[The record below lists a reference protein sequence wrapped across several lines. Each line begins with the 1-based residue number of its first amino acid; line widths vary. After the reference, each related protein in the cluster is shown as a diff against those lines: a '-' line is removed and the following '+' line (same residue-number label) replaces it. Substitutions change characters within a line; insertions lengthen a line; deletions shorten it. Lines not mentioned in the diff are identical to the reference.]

1 MDEHLRRIK
10 DKMHVRY
17 LGKGIQN
24 ELIQLLSNAI
34 KQKILASAR
43 AAKYFSIILDC
54 TPDAGHVEQMTMIIW
69 FVDRPTSETENET
82 ESVCIKEHFLG
93 FVSLMETTGAGVTE
107 TILHQLEEMSLPIE
121 NLRGQGYDNGS
132 NMKGKENG
140 VQQIILD
147 INPRAFFIPCSA
159 HLLNVVVS
167 DAAKCCLEAT
177 AFFDLVQRVYVYSS
191 ASTRRWEV
199 LTHHVSNLT
208 VKPLSETRW
217 ESRIDALK
225 PLRYQLG
232 DIYDALLE
240 IYDDTTLTGSS
251 GNMSQVDAK
260 DLAKAISS
268 FKFLV
273 SLVVWYDILFE
284 INMIS
289 RQLQAKEFDIS
300 DAINQLGEIKKFLVG
315 HRIDT
320 DFEKTLV
327 DAGELAEELDVLALF
342 EPDTICIREKRKQF
356 TYEADDK
363 PIYNPK
369 EKFKVNFY
377 FAVIDTTVY
386 LVEERL
392 TLMQQI
398 SSVFGFLYDD
408 YSLQNTRPKQIMEHC
423 LNLEQALQHGES
435 KDIDAFDLC
444 NELQAITR
452 RVQKTASPQDVLN
465 FLWKNKLTD
474 SVSNTVTALRILLT
488 LPVSV
493 ASGERSFSKLKLI
506 KTYMRT
512 SVLQQRLVGL
522 STLSI
527 EHDIACSIDLEEL
540 VSKFAKLKA
549 WKNKF

>member
-1 MDEHLRRIK
+1 
-10 DKMHVRY
+10 MHVHY

-43 AAKYFSIILDC
+43 AAKYSSIILDC
-54 TPDAGHVEQMTMIIW
+54 TPDAGHVEQMTMNVR

-93 FVSLMETTGAGVTE
+93 LVSLTETTGAGMTE

-159 HLLNVVVS
+159 HSLNVVVS

-177 AFFDLVQRVYVYSS
+177 AFFDLVQHVYVYSS
-191 ASTRRWEV
+191 ASTHHWEV

-232 DIYDALLE
+232 DIYDN
-240 IYDDTTLTGSS
+240 TTLTGSS

-289 RQLQAKEFDIS
+289 KQLQAKEFDIS

-315 HRIDT
+315 HRIDI

-342 EPDTICIREKRKQF
+342 EPDTICIRKKRKQF

-377 FAVIDTTVY
+377 FAVIDTTIHS
-386 LVEERL
+386 VEERL
-392 TLMQQI
+392 TLMQQV
-398 SSVFGFLYDD
+398 SSVFGFLYDV

-452 RVQKTASPQDVLN
+452 RVQKVHHHN
-465 FLWKNKLTD
+465 M
-474 SVSNTVTALRILLT
+474 
-488 LPVSV
+488 
-493 ASGERSFSKLKLI
+493 
-506 KTYMRT
+506 Y
-512 SVLQQRLVGL
+512 
-522 STLSI
+522 
-527 EHDIACSIDLEEL
+527 
-540 VSKFAKLKA
+540 
-549 WKNKF
+549 

>member
-1 MDEHLRRIK
+1 MADREKLSGAQFCKQKADKQKEERKQEGSFLRYQRPLARDEGSPMPKDQAEMEVGMTVSQVKEEFEEHNLNIADESYETHEDQNLEERESENVTCLNLSFRDPATWAKCDDQVRQILVEHELEQVQQFDFPKIVSKENSRQFISNVGLLMEKKCTISGCSIPHQMILLLLLLQVVCQLIK
-10 DKMHVRY
+10 DKEMHVHY

-43 AAKYFSIILDC
+43 AAKYFSVILDC
-54 TPDAGHVEQMTMIIW
+54 TPDAGHVEQMTMNVR

-93 FVSLMETTGAGVTE
+93 LVSLTETTGAGMTE

-140 VQQIILD
+140 
-147 INPRAFFIPCSA
+147 
-159 HLLNVVVS
+159 
-167 DAAKCCLEAT
+167 
-177 AFFDLVQRVYVYSS
+177 
-191 ASTRRWEV
+191 
-199 LTHHVSNLT
+199 
-208 VKPLSETRW
+208 
-217 ESRIDALK
+217 
-225 PLRYQLG
+225 LG

-240 IYDDTTLTGSS
+240 IYDNTTLTGSS

-284 INMIS
+284 INMI
-289 RQLQAKEFDIS
+289 RKQLQAKEFNVS

-315 HRIDT
+315 HRIDI

-342 EPDTICIREKRKQF
+342 EPDTICIRKKRKQF

-377 FAVIDTTVY
+377 FAVIDTTIHS
-386 LVEERL
+386 VEERL

-398 SSVFGFLYDD
+398 SSVFGFLYDV

-452 RVQKTASPQDVLN
+452 RVQKVHHHN
-465 FLWKNKLTD
+465 M
-474 SVSNTVTALRILLT
+474 
-488 LPVSV
+488 
-493 ASGERSFSKLKLI
+493 
-506 KTYMRT
+506 Y
-512 SVLQQRLVGL
+512 
-522 STLSI
+522 
-527 EHDIACSIDLEEL
+527 
-540 VSKFAKLKA
+540 
-549 WKNKF
+549 